1 MEASE
6 KASVASGKHQEEL
19 YLRFV
24 TRCMTCVTKKENQ
37 SRGAQIIL
45 PPCPKKFSNFS
56 QLRLFLFV
64 GPAKPLWSLAFV

>member
-1 MEASE
+1 ME
-6 KASVASGKHQEEL
+6 ASVASGRHQEEL

-24 TRCMTCVTKKENQ
+24 TSCVTCVTKKIKQ

-45 PPCPKKFSNFS
+45 PPRPKKFSNFS

-64 GPAKPLWSLAFV
+64 GPAKPLWSLVFV

>member
-6 KASVASGKHQEEL
+6 KASVASGRHQEEL

-24 TRCMTCVTKKENQ
+24 TCCVTKKENQ
-37 SRGAQIIL
+37 SCGPKIIL

-56 QLRLFLFV
+56 RLRLFQFV
-64 GPAKPLWSLAFV
+64 GPAHQLWSLAFM